1 LMIMR
6 RTTDGKASLAGQA
19 RPTKAS
25 SIEARQHR
33 WADTTVEYTHA
44 LARPTETTEGI
55 QKPSSGAVD
64 GSSLSS
70 LLLLQAAA
78 PKRRVLEGAS
88 RMRTCIVK
96 VTIKHTNVE

>member
-1 LMIMR
+1 MIMR

-44 LARPTETTEGI
+44 LARHTEAREGI

-64 GSSLSS
+64 ESSLSS

-88 RMRTCIVK
+88 RIRTCMEK
-96 VTIKHTNVE
+96 VTTKHTNVE

>member
-1 LMIMR
+1 MIMR
-6 RTTDGKASLAGQA
+6 RTTDGKASLAGQT

-44 LARPTETTEGI
+44 LARHTEAREGI

-64 GSSLSS
+64 ESSLALVAAFASS
-70 LLLLQAAA
+70 SSA
-78 PKRRVLEGAS
+78 RDVFS
-88 RMRTCIVK
+88 REPR
-96 VTIKHTNVE
+96 E